1 MSDVKP
7 KTNATVL
14 IRVRQDVAVML
25 DALQWSDNISTTADC
40 VDAVAR
46 EVIETRF
53 QKLPQAIQ
61 ERALARVE
69 PVKAA

>member
-1 MSDVKP
+1 MAEL
-7 KTNATVL
+7 KTKTTATVNL
-14 IRVRQDVAVML
+14 RVRQDLAVML
-25 DALQWSDNISTTADC
+25 DAIQWSDDYSSSADC
-40 VDAVAR
+40 HDAVTR

-69 PVKAA
+69 PVKAV

>member
-1 MSDVKP
+1 MIDVKP

-25 DALQWSDNISTTADC
+25 DALQWSENHSTTADC

-46 EVIETRF
+46 EVIATAFER
-53 QKLPQAIQ
+53 LPEAIQ

-69 PVKAA
+69 PVKAV